1 MTRLSNEQIMDFLD
15 GTLSSEEAARIESHL
30 KQSAE
35 DRELVDEL
43 RFATQSLHEFN
54 TAEYGAEP
62 LRVSDNFW
70 PELRGKLGP
79 APKRG
84 FLRQLAKS
92 FNGAGAAKPAVRY
105 SFGAALAALT
115 LALGMLMFAPKNAT
129 APLVA
134 DEMTQADKNFVQ
146 QSLKQ
151 HETYVQSAPVA
162 GDVTAA
168 ENGSD
173 EGDDDANP
181 Q

>member
-15 GTLSSEEAARIESHL
+15 GALSPEEMASIESHL
-30 KQSAE
+30 DTNAD
-35 DRELVDEL
+35 DRALVEEL
-43 RFATQSLHEFN
+43 RFATQSLHDFN
-54 TAEYGAEP
+54 AMEYGAEP

-84 FLRQLAKS
+84 FFSQLAKS
-92 FNGAGAAKPAVRY
+92 FNGVGAAKPAVRY
-105 SFGAALAALT
+105 SFGAAFAALV
-115 LALGMLMFAPKNAT
+115 LALGVFMLAPKNAQNLAVAGDIT
-129 APLVA
+129 AA
-134 DEMTQADKNFVQ
+134 DQTFIQ

-151 HETYVQSAPVA
+151 HETYVQTAPVA
-162 GDVTAA
+162 GDVSAV

>member
-1 MTRLSNEQIMDFLD
+1 MTRLSNEQIMDYLD
-15 GTLSSEEAARIESHL
+15 GTLSRDERARIESHL
-30 KQSAE
+30 LQSPE

-43 RFATQSLHEFN
+43 RFATSSLHDFN
-54 TAEYGAEP
+54 VAEYGAEP
-62 LRVSDNFW
+62 MRVSDNFW

-84 FLRQLAKS
+84 FFRQLSKS
-92 FNGAGAAKPAVRY
+92 FNGVGAAKPAMRY
-105 SFGAALAALT
+105 SFGAGFAALI
-115 LALGMLMFAPKNAT
+115 LALGALMFAPKNAQT
-129 APLVA
+129 PVYA
-134 DEMTQADKNFVQ
+134 EKMTQADKNFVQ
-146 QSLKQ
+146 LSLKQ

-162 GDVTAA
+162 GDVAAA

>member
-15 GTLSSEEAARIESHL
+15 GALSPEEMASIESHL
-30 KQSAE
+30 DTNAD
-35 DRELVDEL
+35 DRALVEEL
-43 RFATQSLHEFN
+43 RFATQSLHDFN
-54 TAEYGAEP
+54 AMEYGTEP

-84 FLRQLAKS
+84 FFRQLAKS
-92 FNGAGAAKPAVRY
+92 FNGVGAAKPAVRY
-105 SFGAALAALT
+105 SFGAAFAALV
-115 LALGMLMFAPKNAT
+115 LALGALMFAPKNAQT
-129 APLVA
+129 PVVA
-134 DEMTQADKNFVQ
+134 DITKADQAFIQ

-151 HETYVQSAPVA
+151 HETYVQTAPVA
-162 GDVTAA
+162 GDVSAV